1 MLVAQRLKEEI
12 NLVNH
17 EYINASRSV
26 ELDSYLDSLV
36 SVDAVP
42 RLVACLR
49 ENIISACLK
58 VISLDERVALLTK
71 IYEGLTFE
79 VKENFT
85 DYQDLVG
92 DIVLRSSWGSTV
104 TRLARYRKEE
114 NYKDALCKVLGTLN
128 YSLYEND
135 LQELSKI
142 FRFTSSVKVREVI
155 KTLLLVCNHEQVA
168 RNLIFDEVGVING
181 R

>member
-1 MLVAQRLKEEI
+1 MVVAQRLKEEI
-12 NLVNH
+12 ILVNDVY
-17 EYINASRSV
+17 ESANGSV
-26 ELDSYLDSLV
+26 DLNSYLDTLV
-36 SVDAVP
+36 SVDAIP
-42 RLVACLR
+42 MLVACLR
-49 ENIISACLK
+49 DSVISTCLK
-58 VISLDERVALLTK
+58 VMSLDERVALLTK
-71 IYEGLTFE
+71 IYEGLALDI
-79 VKENFT
+79 KEKLIN
-85 DYQDLVG
+85 YQDLLD
-92 DIVLRSSWGSTV
+92 DIILRSSWGSTV

>member
-1 MLVAQRLKEEI
+1 MVVAQRLKEEI
-12 NLVNH
+12 ILVNDVY
-17 EYINASRSV
+17 ESANGSV
-26 ELDSYLDSLV
+26 DLNSYLATLV
-36 SVDAVP
+36 SVDAIP
-42 RLVACLR
+42 MLVACLR
-49 ENIISACLK
+49 ESIISACLK
-58 VISLDERVALLTK
+58 VIRLDERVSLLTK

-114 NYKDALCKVLGTLN
+114 NYKDALCKVLGTIN

-155 KTLLLVCNHEQVA
+155 KTLLLVCNHEQEA
-168 RNLIFDEVGVING
+168 RDLIFGVVGVN
-181 R
+181 